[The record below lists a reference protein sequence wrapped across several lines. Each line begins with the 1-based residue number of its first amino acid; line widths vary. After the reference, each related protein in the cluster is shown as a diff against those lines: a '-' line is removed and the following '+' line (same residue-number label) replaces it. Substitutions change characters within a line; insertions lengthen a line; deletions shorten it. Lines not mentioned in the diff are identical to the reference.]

1 MQIFF
6 YRLEKVLENNLVLF
20 LLALLSL
27 IWSLSVICVSAGKS
41 KQLFVFLFPRGFVVL
56 AECYSSF
63 RQTYQFCHMTDARF
77 IFIETKPNRLKR
89 CYYYCNNNKT
99 SDSFIKKNYSNVNQK
114 KNSKK
119 NY

>member
-63 RQTYQFCHMTDARF
+63 RHTYQFCHMTDTIF

-89 CYYYCNNNKT
+89 CYHYCNNNNT
-99 SDSFIKKNYSNVNQK
+99 SDSFMKKKIIQTSTK
-114 KNSKK
+114 KKFILF
-119 NY
+119 